1 MQPVLPDCVRRLPV
15 ALGLNFPLLP
25 FIMINTNLK
34 FWRRELGLTQA
45 QLADK
50 LNIKR
55 SLVGAYEEGRAE
67 PRLATLVNMAR
78 LFNIPLDSLATTDF
92 TKKKYAKT
100 AAALREAGPPVE
112 PSDEKPL
119 RVLAF
124 TVGPDEK
131 ENIELVP
138 LKAAAGYLNGYAD
151 REFIEEL
158 PRFRL
163 PMLPGT
169 GTYRAFEISG
179 DSMLPLTSG
188 TTIVGRYVD
197 DWSALKDGTPCIV
210 VSQKDGI
217 VFKRV
222 YNKLKQNALFALH
235 SDNPTYS
242 PYDLKAEDILEIW
255 EAKSYISN
263 TFPIGGVTLE
273 NLASLVLDL
282 TQQVK
287 TMQLQRA

>member
-1 MQPVLPDCVRRLPV
+1 MQPVLPECVRRLPV